1 MKWLLLTITFF
12 LFFDTIFAQKVTSI
26 NQAAERFFENEQF
39 YKAAEYYKRAL
50 KKEPENLTANYQL
63 AECYR
68 ELTNYSQAEYYY
80 EKSLGGSNQRFPKA
94 RYYFALMK
102 KFNGNYEEALN
113 NFERFLEEVEDN
125 SYIGS
130 EEKVIFRNQAQIE
143 REGCLLALQELSQP
157 VRNHEFTILSKPIN
171 SPYNDF
177 APYVYQHDSSI
188 IIASSR
194 ESTKGKNLDV
204 KFGEAFADMFRFK
217 REDSLWVR
225 TSDSDNFSKAIN
237 TKFPEGSGI
246 FNKANDKFYFT
257 YCHDDLGGCQIFVSR
272 LDGKA
277 WSEPEPLNENI
288 NVAGYDMRHPSL
300 SPGGDTLFFSSNR
313 PGGEGASDIWISI
326 SAGNDSWGPPQ
337 NLGSDVNTS
346 FREISPFFDYKEGV
360 LFFASDGHKGYG
372 GFDIY
377 VTENENFTSTNIFN
391 MGFPYNSNR
400 DDAFLIL
407 GEGHGYLASNRLE
420 GIGKFDIYTFNKTT
434 DEEIIAEIFSDE
446 AIAGRTSVFSTD
458 YDFEATDQLK
468 IEGIISHLV
477 ASRLYGVELSL
488 TDEEEKYYKDLSDE
502 DKKRIERIIKS
513 RLRILN
519 RNNLQ
524 AVREEDEFFY
534 QQLQSGEK
542 FLVDRMVNQYMQDYS
557 VGLHVRLSE
566 EERRFYDQLNVD
578 SKEKVDQYIALQ
590 LKEYEELDLTD
601 DYYKTLDEP
610 DKTEVDN
617 ISLKFL
623 TGKKNIDNLSLSYS
637 SNSFLNDLDD
647 EDRNKMERTIKNQVF
662 TIAENE
668 KFQIEDAERVFFE
681 NLTKT
686 ERGALNH
693 MAQAFI
699 ISSMNNFEEHLS
711 KKDLEF
717 YNSLSSNQ
725 KDKLDKI
732 LAKRIQ
738 NLVKSDIYTFQ
749 AMRRSSK
756 EQLLQLA
763 SVNLNSDFDQI
774 LKTVNQQGQGNLLE
788 LSDQEKQKF
797 TRLIANASV
806 LIGKSS
812 SSGDIGLVDYFEGQ
826 SNGDLPEG
834 TIEIGELTAEFLSE
848 DFEYS
853 SDLIVKESTQD
864 LDSEPNRV
872 GQLSSEDL
880 TARDSYE
887 NQGTNSQMKYEDP
900 TRGDS
905 GQLVTREDQAVIKEN
920 NIPIQEIP
928 KNQEPVKRITS
939 DEIEYYNNLDIEKRK
954 LIDKIVALRMVN
966 DYFESNPEAS
976 PASDRDYFKA
986 LSQREKSSIKRLSK
1000 YLQEE
1005 LSSNEANEIESDL
1018 NFYDN
1023 LSLNK
1028 KRNVNRFI
1036 VGRLYDF
1043 ADDEHIYGL
1052 SYEDLRM
1059 LRRMNSN
1066 ERKLLRNLQ
1075 NIRTSTQ
1082 NIFGNRLDLENTIL
1096 ETTQLISEVKGFSNN
1111 TSENLDVSGKLVEI
1125 KSGRPL
1131 DDYTISIVGGNG
1143 RKVKQTTTDKYG
1155 FFQFKNVPSQ
1165 RKYSILSDEDGLKV
1179 NARDLFFIKEIKV
1192 IGSNAPIYNTQ
1203 VADIYLNESKLNN
1216 TTKQF
1221 IDQLTEEYV
1230 DQPDVEINIDGR
1242 FSDVSEGNK
1251 ILEDVVK
1258 KLRKEGFSQKRI
1270 SYTVSKITQVE
1281 ESVYTPLL
1289 NNRLIFNLVT
1299 NKKLD
1304 VTVYKTIVSRDELLV
1319 SDLAENLNVSE
1330 ENLESLNDFKNKLI
1344 DKYTPII
1351 VEATKA
1357 KNLSLDVAIDLSSV
1371 GLVQLEY
1378 KVNDGESVITIAE
1391 KFNIP
1396 EELIMEMNNL
1406 SSSLVDPGK
1415 VLKMY
1420 IRN

>member
-1 MKWLLLTITFF
+1 MKWLLLIITFF
-12 LFFDTIFAQKVTSI
+12 LFNDSIFAQKATSI
-26 NQAAERFFENEQF
+26 NQAAERFFENEQY

-80 EKSLGGSNQRFPKA
+80 EKALGGSNQRFPKA

-113 NFERFLEEVEDN
+113 NFERFIEEVEDN

-130 EEKVIFRNQAQIE
+130 EEKIIFRNQAQIE

-177 APYVYQHDSSI
+177 APYVYQNDSSI

-204 KFGEAFADMFRFK
+204 KFGEAFADMFRFNK
-217 REDSLWVR
+217 EDSLWVR

-246 FNKANDKFYFT
+246 FNKAYDKFYFT
-257 YCHDDLGGCQIFVSR
+257 YCHDDLGGCQIFLSKF
-272 LDGKA
+272 DGKT
-277 WSEPEPLNENI
+277 WKEPEPLNENI

-326 SAGNDSWGPPQ
+326 SAGDDSWGPPQ
-337 NLGSDVNTS
+337 NLGSDVNTP
-346 FREISPFFDYKEGV
+346 FREISPFFDYKESV

-377 VTENENFTSTNIFN
+377 VTENDNFTSTNIFN

-407 GEGHGYLASNRLE
+407 GEDHGYLASNRLE
-420 GIGKFDIYTFNKTT
+420 GVGKFDIYTFNKTT

-458 YDFEATDQLK
+458 YDFEATDQSK

-488 TDEEEKYYKDLSDE
+488 TDEEQKYYKDLSDE

-519 RNNLQ
+519 RNNMQ

-601 DYYKTLDEP
+601 DYYKTLKEP

-623 TGKKNIDNLSLSYS
+623 TEKKNIDNLSLSYS
-637 SNSFLNDLDD
+637 SNSFLNDLDG
-647 EDRNKMERTIKNQVF
+647 EVRNKMERTIKNQVF
-662 TIAENE
+662 AIAENE

-686 ERGALNH
+686 EKGTLDH

-738 NLVKSDIYTFQ
+738 NLVKSDIYTFES
-749 AMRRSSK
+749 MRKSSR
-756 EQLLQLA
+756 EQLLKLA
-763 SVNLNSDFDQI
+763 SVNLHNDFDKI
-774 LKTVNQQGQGNLLE
+774 LERVNQEEKGNLLK

-812 SSGDIGLVDYFEGQ
+812 SSGDIGLVDYFENQ
-826 SNGDLPEG
+826 SDDELPQG
-834 TIEIGELTAEFLSE
+834 TIEIGELSAEFLNDDLEYTADLVASKSE
-848 DFEYS
+848 ENLNKSVDEEAIKA
-853 SDLIVKESTQD
+853 SDNQSQPDGLAAQSNSMDDPESIAQD
-864 LDSEPNRV
+864 QKAKN
-872 GQLSSEDL
+872 
-880 TARDSYE
+880 E
-887 NQGTNSQMKYEDP
+887 NIT
-900 TRGDS
+900 
-905 GQLVTREDQAVIKEN
+905 
-920 NIPIQEIP
+920 IQEIP
-928 KNQEPVKRITS
+928 KNKEPIKRITS
-939 DEIEYYNNLDIEKRK
+939 DEIAYYNDLAIDERK

-986 LSQREKSSIKRLSK
+986 LSQREKSSIKKLSK
-1000 YLQEE
+1000 YLQGP
-1005 LSSNEANEIESDL
+1005 LSPNEANEIESDL

-1036 VGRLYDF
+1036 VGRLYNF
-1043 ADDEHIYGL
+1043 SDDEHIYGL
-1052 SYEDLRM
+1052 SYEDLRA
-1059 LRRMNSN
+1059 LRRMDAN
-1066 ERKLLRNLQ
+1066 ERKLLKNLQ
-1075 NIRTSTQ
+1075 NIRTRTQ

-1096 ETTQLISEVKGFSNN
+1096 ETSQLISEVKGFSNT

-1165 RKYSILSDEDGLKV
+1165 RKYSILSDEEGLKV

-1221 IDQLTEEYV
+1221 IDQLAEKYA
-1230 DQPDVEINIDGR
+1230 DQPDIEINIDGR

-1251 ILEDVVK
+1251 ILDDVVK
-1258 KLRKEGFSQKRI
+1258 QLQKEGFSQKRI

-1330 ENLESLNDFKNKLI
+1330 DNLESLNDFKNKLI
-1344 DKYTPII
+1344 EKYTPII

-1357 KNLSLDVAIDLSSV
+1357 KNLSLDVAIDLSSI
-1371 GLVQLEY
+1371 GLVRLEY

-1406 SSSLVDPGK
+1406 SSAVVDPGK
-1415 VLKMY
+1415 ILKMY
-1420 IRN
+1420 VRN